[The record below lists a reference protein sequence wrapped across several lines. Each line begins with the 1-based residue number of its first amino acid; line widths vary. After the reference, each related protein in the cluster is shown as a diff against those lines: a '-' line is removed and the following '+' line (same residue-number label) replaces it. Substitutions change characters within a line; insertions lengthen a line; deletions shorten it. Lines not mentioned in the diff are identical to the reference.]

1 MQTMNIPTQLNQ
13 VDGKIY
19 TWIVKVSHCTKIYI
33 FFLEQNIENFIDTDF
48 YLHLKFII
56 YLLVYS
62 SLCLRYAHIQQIIN
76 IY

>member
-1 MQTMNIPTQLNQ
+1 METMNIPIQLNQ
-13 VDGKIY
+13 VDNKIY
-19 TWIVKVSHCTKIYI
+19 TWIVKVSHCTKIF
-33 FFLEQNIENFIDTDF
+33 FFLEQNIETFIDTDF

-56 YLLVYS
+56 YLLVYL